1 MSKSRTRSFQ
11 TETKQLLKLMIH
23 SLYSNKE
30 IFIRELVSNASDA
43 LDKLR
48 FNSVQNKKLSKF
60 AKDPSI
66 KVQVLSDENKIII
79 SDNGIGMSEDE
90 VIENIGTIAR
100 SGTAS
105 FLENITGDEKKDS
118 NLIGQFG
125 VGFYSVFMVADKV
138 QVISKS
144 ALNDKDEGT
153 FWESTGE
160 DKYKI
165 KSVEK
170 INNGTEIHIF
180 LNDDNTEFADIG
192 RVRFLLEKYSQY
204 INFPLYISDGKETNE
219 RVNEA
224 EALWLKSKR
233 SIKDEEYKEFYKFI
247 SFDQDD
253 PLLWIHNKVEGKNE
267 YTNLVYIPSKPPFD
281 LWNRE
286 SPRGLKLYIQRVFIM
301 DDASNFLPLYL
312 RFLRGV
318 IDTNDL
324 PLNVSREIL
333 QSNPLVDTIKKS
345 ITKRTLDSLKKLKDD
360 SYEEYLEFWKE
371 FGLVL
376 KEGPAEDIENRELIA
391 SLMLFNSS
399 NLSDSS
405 KYTSLDSY
413 VENMNE
419 SDDKIYFCVA
429 DTFEAA
435 TNSPHIEK
443 LKSKNIEVL
452 LLTDRIDEWLMTS
465 IFEYK
470 GKQLVN
476 VLKESVSKN
485 DDDNKLNEK
494 DSELTKKIK
503 KHLNDRVSD
512 VVISDRLIDS
522 ATCLI
527 LPQSEPGAQLR
538 KILEASGQSF
548 GTTKP
553 IFEVNKNHKLLKKL
567 KDLKGKQFNSFV
579 DFLYD
584 YALIAEGG
592 SPKDPAKY
600 LRQLDKYLS

>member
-1 MSKSRTRSFQ
+1 MSKSRTRIFQ

-48 FNSVQNKKLSKF
+48 FKSV
-60 AKDPSI
+60 
-66 KVQVLSDENKIII
+66 ENKSLAKLTKDLQINVKVSKDEKIISI

-90 VIENIGTIAR
+90 VIDNIGTIAR

-105 FLENITGDEKKDS
+105 FLENITGDKKKDS

-138 QVISKS
+138 QVITKS
-144 ALNDKDEGT
+144 ALDLDNDGT
-153 FWESTGE
+153 MWESNGE
-160 DKYKI
+160 EKYKI
-165 KSVEK
+165 KSVPK
-170 INNGTEIHIF
+170 DSNGTEIVIF
-180 LNDDNTEFADIG
+180 LNDENKEFCEPG

-204 INFPLYISDGKETNE
+204 INFPLNIIDEENNSS
-219 RVNEA
+219 RINEA
-224 EALWLKSKR
+224 EALWLKPKKN
-233 SIKDEEYKEFYKFI
+233 IKDQEYIDFYKFI
-247 SFDQDD
+247 TFDQDH
-253 PLLWIHNKVEGKNE
+253 PLEWIHNKVEGKNE
-267 YTNLVYIPSKPPFD
+267 YTNLLYIPSKPPFD

-286 SPRGLKLYIQRVFIM
+286 SPRGLKLYVQRVFIM
-301 DDASNFLPLYL
+301 DDASNFLPIYL

-318 IDTNDL
+318 LDTNDL

-333 QSNPLVDTIKKS
+333 QNNPMVDTIKKAL
-345 ITKRTLDSLKKLKDD
+345 TKRTLDSLKKLKEK
-360 SYEEYLEFWKE
+360 SFNKYKEFWNE
-371 FGLVL
+371 YGLVL

-391 SLMLFNSS
+391 SLILFNSS
-399 NLSDSS
+399 NLSDCNDL
-405 KYTSLDSY
+405 TSFDEYIEKMQS
-413 VENMNE
+413 EQE
-419 SDDKIYFCVA
+419 KIYFCVA

-435 TNSPHIEK
+435 INSPHIEK
-443 LKSKNIEVL
+443 LKSNGIEVL
-452 LLTDRIDEWLMTS
+452 LLTDRIDEWLMTN

-476 VLKESVSKN
+476 VAKEEISNESKESNVS
-485 DDDNKLNEK
+485 DIDK
-494 DSELTKKIK
+494 DIIKKIK
-503 KHLNDRVSD
+503 SHLGDKVSD
-512 VVISDRLIDS
+512 VLVSERLIDS
-522 ATCLI
+522 ASCLI

-538 KILEASGQSF
+538 KILEASGQNF
-548 GTTKP
+548 GDSKP
-553 IFEVNKNHKLLKKL
+553 IFEINLKHKLLKKL
-567 KDLKGKQFNSFV
+567 KDLKGKQFNLFV

-592 SPKDPAKY
+592 SPKDPSKY